1 MFIKRIKSAKGTE
14 YFQLAKSYRKGKN
27 VYHKTLLNLGKEGDG
42 QLDSLIQ
49 AIYRYSGCVSLE
61 KAAEDMDAKQ
71 TYILG
76 PLLILKKLFERL
88 GINKTL
94 EGLPKGR
101 TSCDLQKILF
111 TLVASRFI
119 DPGSKLK
126 VFERHKELFYPVL
139 FKSDIQLHQIY
150 RALDILAKNKDEIEK
165 SLYWQGRDLFNY
177 QVDVV
182 LYDLTTLRFESQRT
196 NLGKLRQFG
205 YSKERRG
212 DMVQC
217 VLGLLVDR
225 DGLPLGFELYAGNTF
240 EGKTVSDIER
250 KLKKKFNVRR
260 FIFVGD
266 RGLFS
271 KKNLESLNQGSG
283 EFIVGMKLGAIKS
296 RHEEFYDKSRFKKVH
311 KGLSVYESDYEGH
324 RLIIMWSAERAK
336 RDRKAREE
344 TLLKVK
350 KKLASKSEE
359 GKQFITNEAYRKYVC
374 LKGKGGKPV
383 LNQKAIEREERSEGF
398 FGVVTNVRDKKASD
412 LVSHYKEL
420 WKVESA
426 FGELKGTLKV
436 RPIFHWTDQRIM
448 GHLLVCF
455 IAYLCEAY
463 LTKEL
468 RKKGSQLKS
477 EAISQGLISPRLLTV
492 AEGMK
497 DLCEVR
503 AVPFEIKDS
512 VIWLRTNIKDNAAEM
527 FRVAKVQIPKK
538 LLMFSPGGKAVK
550 ALNFSS

>member
-1 MFIKRIKSAKGTE
+1 MFIRTVTAPEGTE
-14 YFQLAKSYRKGKN
+14 YLHLVENRRIKGKVRQKRLMSLGRVDDN
-27 VYHKTLLNLGKEGDG
+27 RLNDLVRALQKHSDITTITQLSKE
-42 QLDSLIQ
+42 
-49 AIYRYSGCVSLE
+49 VSV
-61 KAAEDMDAKQ
+61 KDAY
-71 TYILG
+71 TLG
-76 PLLILKKLFERL
+76 PLLILEKLFKKL
-88 GINKTL
+88 GINKIL
-94 EGLPKGR
+94 KDLPKGSR
-101 TSCDLQKILF
+101 TGFDLQQILF
-111 TLVASRFI
+111 ALVAGRFI

-126 VFERHKELFYPVL
+126 VFERQKKYFYPGL

-150 RALDILAKNKDEIEK
+150 RALDVLAKNKKEIEK
-165 SLYWQGRDLFNY
+165 SVYWRDRNLFNSE
-177 QVDVV
+177 VDVV

-196 NLGKLRQFG
+196 DLGELRQFG

-217 VLGLLVDR
+217 VLGLLVDK
-225 DGLPLGFELYAGNTF
+225 DGMPLGFDVYPGNTF
-240 EGKTVSDIER
+240 EGKTVSDIEE
-250 KLKKKFNVRR
+250 KLKKKFNIRR

-271 KKNLESLNQGSG
+271 KKNLDSLSSGGG
-283 EFIVGMKLGAIKS
+283 EFIVGMKLGAIRS
-296 RHEEFYDKSRFKKVH
+296 RHEEFYDKSRFKEVSKD
-311 KGLSVYESDYEGH
+311 LLVYEIKYEGH
-324 RLIIMWSAERAK
+324 RLIIMWSAERAN

-350 KKLASKSEE
+350 KKLENKNEE

-383 LNQKAIEREERSEGF
+383 LNQKAIEREEKREGF
-398 FGVVTNVRDKKASD
+398 FGIVTNVRDKSAKT

-420 WKVESA
+420 WRVESA

-436 RPIFHWTDQRIM
+436 RPMFHWTDQRIV

-477 EAISQGLISPRLLTV
+477 EAISKRCISSRPLTV
-492 AEGMK
+492 SEGMK
-497 DLCEVR
+497 DLREVR
-503 AVPFEIKDS
+503 AIPVKIKDS
-512 VIWLRTNIKDNAAEM
+512 VIWVRTDIKGNASEM
-527 FRVAKVQIPKK
+527 FRVAGVRVPSR
-538 LLMFSPGGKAVK
+538 LLELSKGEQREEKT
-550 ALNFSS
+550 